1 MDWSVSSLSM
11 ADIVAWVFAR
21 RWALPVLVVL
31 LVLGH
36 ACELPAYADLIGTSH
51 AARESHHAG
60 DGHHG
65 DEPTLSCEPTSA
77 TSIPGQPQVVAP
89 EFFVVSPVDD
99 ATPARMVARSFEG
112 PLKFAVRPS
121 LFLLHASLLI

>member
-1 MDWSVSSLSM
+1 M
-11 ADIVAWVFAR
+11 ADFVAWVSTR
-21 RWALPVLVVL
+21 RWALPVLALL

-51 AARESHHAG
+51 ATEESHRAD

-65 DEPTLSCEPTSA
+65 GEPTLSCDPTSA
-77 TSIPGQPQVVAP
+77 TAIPGQPQVVAP

-99 ATPARMVARSFEG
+99 PAPARMVARSFEG
-112 PLKFAVRPS
+112 PLKFAGRPP

>member
-1 MDWSVSSLSM
+1 MDRSVSSLSM
-11 ADIVAWVFAR
+11 ADFVGWVSAR
-21 RWALPVLVVL
+21 RWPLPVLVLL

-51 AARESHHAG
+51 AAEESHNAG

-65 DEPTLSCEPTSA
+65 GEPALSCEPASA

-99 ATPARMVARSFEG
+99 PAPARKVARSFEG
-112 PLKFAVRPS
+112 PLKFAVRTP